1 MPLSRVTRTLIALY
15 AAAVVAAGLLVLV
28 VSVLQDGDGLVAI
41 WLIALTL
48 PLSVLALVTPA
59 QGAAMLALLVGAGLL
74 QAWGLWLL
82 ATRRARRR
90 ATAPHSSRL

>member
-41 WLIALTL
+41 WLITLTL

-59 QGAAMLALLVGAGLL
+59 EGGVMLGLLVGAGLL

-82 ATRRARRR
+82 AARRARRR
-90 ATAPHSSRL
+90 ATEPQRSRL